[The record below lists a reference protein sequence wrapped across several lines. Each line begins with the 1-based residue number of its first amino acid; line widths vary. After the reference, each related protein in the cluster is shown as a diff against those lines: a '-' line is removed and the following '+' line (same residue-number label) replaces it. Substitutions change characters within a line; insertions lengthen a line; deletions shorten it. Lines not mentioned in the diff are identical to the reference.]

1 VIEQIEEV
9 IPPMRSAEWFD
20 QKKRQK
26 KKEISQTQ
34 DECTY
39 VF

>member
-20 QKKRQK
+20 HK
-26 KKEISQTQ
+26 KKAEKKGNISNAG
-34 DECTY
+34 
-39 VF
+39 